1 VAYADEAPQA
11 AQVRAEATDIQEAS
25 QQVELVASSDPHMLP
40 AVAQQL
46 DAAMTDLSAE
56 NPKLARKVA
65 KMVKKVEQQA
75 TTEAENPSQGAITKN
90 ENAAKKMLAKAEK
103 KFDIMKAKSAN
114 AAQSN
119 TALIGLGALLSVVGL
134 VLLLATSGTGATVGL
149 IALIIGVVL
158 LILGLLSGR

>member
-1 VAYADEAPQA
+1 M
-11 AQVRAEATDIQEAS
+11 QEAS
-25 QQVELVASSDPHMLP
+25 REVELVASSDPHMLP
-40 AVAQQL
+40 AVARQL
-46 DAAMTDLSAE
+46 DAALTDLSAQ
-56 NPKLARKVA
+56 NPILARKVA
-65 KMVKKVEQQA
+65 KMVKKVEQPA
-75 TTEAENPSQGAITKN
+75 TTEAVNSSQEAITKN
-90 ENAAKKMLAKAEK
+90 ESAARKMLAKAEK

-114 AAQSN
+114 AAQAN